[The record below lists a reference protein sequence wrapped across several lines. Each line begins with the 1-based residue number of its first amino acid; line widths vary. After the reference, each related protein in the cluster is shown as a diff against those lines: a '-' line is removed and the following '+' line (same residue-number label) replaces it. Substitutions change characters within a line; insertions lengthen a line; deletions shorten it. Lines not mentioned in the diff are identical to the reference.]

1 MCSNSNLKS
10 YNSNIYLAGI
20 DSILLLNTSLIHPNF
35 QNSSPQVD
43 IIEPNIPVTYESS
56 KTDVPSNAKVTNV
69 LTWYL
74 DRCYLEGNRI
84 WHCSS
89 LFVNVLILKLFQWRE
104 RNWQKEMN
112 IIASTIITVTKITC
126 RGVNSMVLF

>member
-74 DRCYLEGNRI
+74 TEVTVRTGKPDNRFD
-84 WHCSS
+84 SKYTKDLS
-89 LFVNVLILKLFQWRE
+89 R
-104 RNWQKEMN
+104 
-112 IIASTIITVTKITC
+112 AST
-126 RGVNSMVLF
+126 